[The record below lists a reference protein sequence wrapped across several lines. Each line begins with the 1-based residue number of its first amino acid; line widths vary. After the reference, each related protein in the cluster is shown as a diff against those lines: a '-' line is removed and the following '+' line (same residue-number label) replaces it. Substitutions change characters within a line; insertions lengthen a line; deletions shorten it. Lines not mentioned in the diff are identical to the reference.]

1 MKHLEYQLQRAVVK
15 KLREHGIV
23 VFSIP
28 NERNMGVSDSVRMRN
43 AGLTKGAPDLI
54 CWDSTTQCWWLE
66 LKTPT
71 GKRSPEQMCMEYIAI
86 EKLNIKYKVVRTLN
100 DIDEL
105 LSLKSQPKMPPAI

>member
-1 MKHLEYQLQRAVVK
+1 MKHDEYILQRAVVK
-15 KLREHGIV
+15 KLREQGIV

-28 NERNMGVSDSVRMRN
+28 NERNMGISDSVRMRN

-66 LKTPT
+66 LKTPI
-71 GKRSPEQMCMEYIAI
+71 GKRSIEQMCMEDLAA
-86 EKLNIKYKVVRTLN
+86 KLNIKYKVVRTLS

-105 LSLKSQPKMPPAI
+105 LSLKSQPKMPLAT